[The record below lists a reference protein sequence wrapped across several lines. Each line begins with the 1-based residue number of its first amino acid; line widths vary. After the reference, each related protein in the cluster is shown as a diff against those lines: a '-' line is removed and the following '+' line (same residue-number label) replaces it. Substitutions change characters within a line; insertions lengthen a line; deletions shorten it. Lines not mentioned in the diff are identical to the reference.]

1 MEEPTASTLL
11 CRLRILGAIPETA
24 LVVSTKG
31 RADWVERGLLF
42 RLALRKGPTGN
53 VTWVLHV
60 GDPLWGRP
68 FHEGGILALV
78 PIRWVDRAEGE
89 GLWNWPADA
98 DDSEHVVGLLAPRV
112 AAARAFVADRRDLCA
127 LLLSAGN
134 VARGD
139 LVADLHAGFAER
151 MVRALL
157 IARTGH
163 EADIVAYVHNL
174 LREPAAD
181 VPGDAPSSL
190 LNQAHFWADQWSY
203 QSGQHIDIDEAL
215 ASVGAPAPGFDDAVD
230 APGAP
235 RSGGASVGADPP
247 VHERHIEDF
256 WDRMG

>member
-1 MEEPTASTLL
+1 M
-11 CRLRILGAIPETA
+11 
-24 LVVSTKG
+24 
-31 RADWVERGLLF
+31 
-42 RLALRKGPTGN
+42 
-53 VTWVLHV
+53 
-60 GDPLWGRP
+60 
-68 FHEGGILALV
+68 
-78 PIRWVDRAEGE
+78 
-89 GLWNWPADA
+89 
-98 DDSEHVVGLLAPRV
+98 GLLAPRV

-174 LREPAAD
+174 LREPAAA